1 MRLWPRSLFG
11 RTLLV
16 LALGLLLAQLAS
28 VLINLFDRGSAV
40 YRLSAQQV
48 AIRIAHTARVLNRL
62 PEHARAEVIDELSG
76 SDVQLLVSSQPI
88 SVTRGFVE
96 LDVYEEA
103 FARIVRRNLG
113 RPLKTTV
120 EITDLPRTRGEAV
133 ERERRGAEASAFD
146 LWVGRHFYFLLPGT
160 FFVVVQVTL
169 DDGANAVFF
178 ARIPQ
183 ERLSR
188 LETLA
193 PRLILWV
200 VIVFLLAAF
209 VVRMVTRPL
218 GRVAHAAEAIGS
230 NPEGAPIPEEG
241 PEEVRTL
248 IAALN
253 RMQTQ
258 VRSYVL
264 ERAGMLSAISHDL
277 KTPIARMRL
286 RAEMLP
292 DAAAREKFVRDL
304 DEMEGMVGSTLELF
318 RSLGREPQRQPLDI
332 EALIES
338 IAEDWRAMGHKVG
351 VRGSA
356 QATYE
361 GHPGALR
368 RCVDN
373 LVSNA
378 IRYGDRA
385 RIEILD
391 DPQRLTIAV
400 EDDGPGI
407 PQEALERV
415 FEPFYR
421 LEASRNR
428 ASGGSGLGLSIARNI
443 ARWHGGELRLRNG
456 AQNKG
461 IRAELVLPR

>member
-1 MRLWPRSLFG
+1 MRRLWPRSLFG

-40 YRLSAQQV
+40 YRLSAQQIAV
-48 AIRIAHTARVLNRL
+48 RIAHTARLLNRL
-62 PEHARAEVIDELSG
+62 PEQARAEVIDELSG
-76 SDVQLLVSSQPI
+76 TDVQLLLSSQPI
-88 SVTRGFVE
+88 AVTRGFVE

-103 FARIVRRNLG
+103 FARVVRRNLG

-120 EITDLPRTRGEAV
+120 EITSLPRSRGET
-133 ERERRGAEASAFD
+133 REDASAFD

-160 FFVVVQVTL
+160 FFVVAQVTL

-193 PRLILWV
+193 ARLALWIA
-200 VIVFLLAAF
+200 IVFLLAAF

-218 GRVAHAAEAIGS
+218 GRVAHAAEAIGT

-258 VRSYVL
+258 VHSYVL

-286 RAEMLP
+286 RAEMLA
-292 DAAAREKFVRDL
+292 DETVRAKFVHDL

-318 RSLGREPQRQPLDI
+318 RSLGREPRRQPLDVG
-332 EALIES
+332 ALVES
-338 IAEDWRAMGHKVG
+338 IVEDWRAMGHEVA

-368 RCVDN
+368 RCIDN

-385 RIEILD
+385 RIAVLD
-391 DPQRLTIAV
+391 DPRRLRIEV

-407 PQEALERV
+407 PEDALERV

-443 ARWHGGELRLRNG
+443 ARWHGGELRLRNR
-456 AQNKG
+456 AQHKG
-461 IRAELVLPR
+461 ITAELDLPR